1 MVRETEVGYTL
12 DPPNSLKGTFHSTN
26 IYCIQLYVNHFIT
39 YSHIIIA
46 LFHFQFLS
54 DFAETPPLCLCR
66 RVEKKRTER
75 RDLMYLYFPSYLW
88 HQIQPKIF
96 PSCTFKSTWLNVW
109 HSHCK
114 IVNVS
119 LPPVSWDEVQMGWT
133 GPPYF
138 VPSLMFHII
147 PSILQCYA
155 TVWPTPRASHIQAF
169 KKLRYIWFTMWC

>member
-46 LFHFQFLS
+46 LFHLQFLS

-66 RVEKKRTER
+66 RVERKRSEK
-75 RDLMYLYFPSYLW
+75 RDLIYLYFPFHLW
-88 HQIQPKIF
+88 HQIQPNIS
-96 PSCTFKSTWLNVW
+96 PSCTIKSTSLNVSL
-109 HSHCK
+109 SHRK

-119 LPPVSWDEVQMGWT
+119 LPPVS
-133 GPPYF
+133 
-138 VPSLMFHII
+138 
-147 PSILQCYA
+147 
-155 TVWPTPRASHIQAF
+155 
-169 KKLRYIWFTMWC
+169 